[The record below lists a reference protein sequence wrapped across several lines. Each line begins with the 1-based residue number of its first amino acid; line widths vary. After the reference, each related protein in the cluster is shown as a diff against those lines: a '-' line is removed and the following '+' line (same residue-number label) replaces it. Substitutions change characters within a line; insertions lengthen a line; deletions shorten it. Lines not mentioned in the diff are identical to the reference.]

1 MLTKWHCLGMEDS
14 GNHPATKND
23 IRELKERIDRQFADL
38 DNKFATK
45 EDLKRFATKEDLK
58 RFATKDDLDSLESR
72 MDTKLDTLADMIAAL
87 GTKMDDFQKER
98 IHRDEFQDLENR
110 MKRVEKHT
118 GLIPT

>member
-38 DNKFATK
+38 DNK
-45 EDLKRFATKEDLK
+45 FATKEDLK